1 MENLDSPTFPI
12 PTLNFKMSNH
22 ENKLVLSLLHRE
34 GFHSRTDSEYIQEIR
49 CTNDRN
55 YALVNVQEKIACIVP
70 KNVYLDS
77 PLSEFN
83 LLKETQNENLH
94 LA

>member
-22 ENKLVLSLLHRE
+22 ENRLVLSLLHRE
-34 GFHSRTDSEYIQEIR
+34 GFHSRVDSEHLWEIR
-49 CTNDRN
+49 ATNSN
-55 YALVNVQEKIACIVP
+55 YALVNVQEKIAYVVP
-70 KNVYLDS
+70 RNVYRDS

-83 LLKETQNENLH
+83 LLKETPNENLH

>member
-1 MENLDSPTFPI
+1 MENLDNFTFPV

-34 GFHSRTDSEYIQEIR
+34 GFHSRTDSEHLWEIR
-49 CTNDRN
+49 ATNDRN
-55 YALVNVQEKIACIVP
+55 YALVNVQEKIAYVVP

-83 LLKETQNENLH
+83 LLKETQK
-94 LA
+94 